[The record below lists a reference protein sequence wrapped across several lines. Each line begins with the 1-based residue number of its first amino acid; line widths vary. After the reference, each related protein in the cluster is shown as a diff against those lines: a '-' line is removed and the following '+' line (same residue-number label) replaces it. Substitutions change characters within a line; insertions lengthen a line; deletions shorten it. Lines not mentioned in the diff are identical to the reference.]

1 MAISV
6 NLEKNGMIRQAPV
19 GFSWTT
25 LFFGF
30 LVPLFRGD
38 WVWFIIMLLIGM
50 LSLGVINF
58 ILCFLYNKIYV
69 TKLIENGWVPADAY
83 SAEILRSKGIIF

>member
-58 ILCFLYNKIYV
+58 ILCFYI
-69 TKLIENGWVPADAY
+69 TKY
-83 SAEILRSKGIIF
+83 M